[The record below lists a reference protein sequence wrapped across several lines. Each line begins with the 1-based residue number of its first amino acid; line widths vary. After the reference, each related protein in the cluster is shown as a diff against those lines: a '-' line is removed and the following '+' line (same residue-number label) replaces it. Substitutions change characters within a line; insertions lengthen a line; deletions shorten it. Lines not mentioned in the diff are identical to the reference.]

1 MPENFRRHVGL
12 MRTASFII
20 FILVGTLVLPFVSP
34 TVQAADE
41 SDDVIVCCDAS
52 EVKLY
57 LLGSDSNKQLT
68 PFFAELSTDSQAVS
82 MKNSINSQE
91 TVGKWTLSNTW
102 GGDVPSSTWTFSME
116 YEVSGAV
123 GAQINATASIAI
135 GSKSYSAQTDP
146 GGSFLGQGKGSL
158 DFSIEVEDSFEIV
171 DSSSITL
178 ELKADTLLFSF
189 PEGTDAELK
198 FLWGG
203 EDNPSS
209 IEGILPILDI
219 MMPTPEIEGS
229 DVYLAVKLDSPWGL
243 STLALA
249 ESISLNVNGQ
259 EVTGDP
265 IETAS
270 SDTVRVT
277 WTWDK
282 AAGGIETISVE
293 VELKFQPD
301 QPSLTGSTT
310 FEIET
315 FDTAF

>member
-1 MPENFRRHVGL
+1 

-20 FILVGTLVLPFVSP
+20 FILVATLVLPVVSP
-34 TVQAADE
+34 TVEAADE

-68 PFFAELSTDSQAVS
+68 PFFAELSTESQAVS

-158 DFSIEVEDSFEIV
+158 DFSIEVEDYS
-171 DSSSITL
+171 
-178 ELKADTLLFSF
+178 
-189 PEGTDAELK
+189 
-198 FLWGG
+198 
-203 EDNPSS
+203 
-209 IEGILPILDI
+209 
-219 MMPTPEIEGS
+219 
-229 DVYLAVKLDSPWGL
+229 
-243 STLALA
+243 
-249 ESISLNVNGQ
+249 
-259 EVTGDP
+259 
-265 IETAS
+265 
-270 SDTVRVT
+270 
-277 WTWDK
+277 
-282 AAGGIETISVE
+282 
-293 VELKFQPD
+293 
-301 QPSLTGSTT
+301 
-310 FEIET
+310 
-315 FDTAF
+315 